1 MTEEK
6 KSKNPFVNMAN
17 EAKKKNALAHSGLG
31 KAPKSQ
37 GPKATTKGFG
47 GANVTRRAGRGG

>member
-6 KSKNPFVNMAN
+6 KSKNPFINLAN
-17 EAKKKNALAHSGLG
+17 EAKKKNSMNPGLG

-37 GPKATTKGFG
+37 GPKPTRGSG
-47 GANVTRRAGRGG
+47 GATMVRRSGRGG

>member
-17 EAKKKNALAHSGLG
+17 EAKKKNAAFITGKATQQ
-31 KAPKSQ
+31 KAPK
-37 GPKATTKGFG
+37 PTKGFG
-47 GANVTRRAGRGG
+47 GATVVRRSGRGG